1 MVVKFI
7 KYHVLFAH
15 DVNEV
20 CELTDEDAKRLIESG
35 HVEAVE
41 EKPAKSSKNESKGV
55 KTGSRQ

>member
-15 DVNEV
+15 DVNDV

-35 HVEAVE
+35 HVELVE
-41 EKPAKSSKNESKGV
+41 EKPEKPAKSKQK
-55 KTGSRQ
+55 QQ

>member
-1 MVVKFI
+1 MKVRFI

-41 EKPAKSSKNESKGV
+41 EKPEKPAKSNKKEK
-55 KTGSRQ
+55 